1 MILKYLKF
9 LKAPVGK
16 IVSINRIETFSVEE
30 YFDFVRIYEGS
41 TGNLLTQL
49 TGNLGSINSI
59 VSTGNT
65 IQIKFTR

>member
-1 MILKYLKF
+1 MI
-9 LKAPVGK
+9 AIIG
-16 IVSINRIETFSVEE
+16 IESFSLENN
-30 YFDFVRIYEGS
+30 YDFVRIYEGS